1 MGRAESGGFL
11 GVGMCRSSSMN
22 FLAAVIKALAPGS
35 TRLYCASRFRHLL
48 SGKHNP
54 MDPSPATASAFFSL
68 RRVLSRP
75 SSLLP

>member
-1 MGRAESGGFL
+1 
-11 GVGMCRSSSMN
+11 MCRSSSMN

-35 TRLYCASRFRHLL
+35 TRLYCAYP
-48 SGKHNP
+48 GKHNP

-75 SSLLP
+75 SSPLP